1 MRMATTQDGG
11 HYGSEYADARRLD
24 RKAATFMFRSRK
36 SRGRGGLAM
45 SIIDDDSLRVTDR
58 LVWDVLKRLG
68 AVSLPAPDR
77 EFLYTVTDFK
87 EWLSELL

>member
-1 MRMATTQDGG
+1 MALSMPTRDELIG
-11 HYGSEYADARRLD
+11 RLQRLCSGEESRED
-24 RKAATFMFRSRK
+24 IATW
-36 SRGRGGLAM
+36 AM
-45 SIIDDDSLRVTDR
+45 LIIDDDCLRVTDQ

-68 AVSLPAPDR
+68 GVDLPASDR